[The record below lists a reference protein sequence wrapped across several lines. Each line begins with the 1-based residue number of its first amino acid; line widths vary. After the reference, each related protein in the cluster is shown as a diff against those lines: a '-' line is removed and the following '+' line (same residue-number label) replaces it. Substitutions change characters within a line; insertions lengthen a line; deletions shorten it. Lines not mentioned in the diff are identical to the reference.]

1 MYFSLKA
8 IRRICFLFL
17 LALLLISSTSQQEK
31 PFTFVVIGDHR
42 PADENLPP
50 PEVFSKEMKSIEK
63 LEYFR

>member
-17 LALLLISSTSQQEK
+17 LALLLISCTSQQEK
-31 PFTFVVIGDHR
+31 FFTFVVIGYPR

-50 PEVFSKEMKSIEK
+50 PEVFSKEMKYIEK
-63 LEYFR
+63 LEYF